1 MKDDSEQF
9 DMIEPLVEKPWGSF
23 QMLLSGKG
31 IQFKTISVNP
41 KSALSLQSHKYRSE
55 FWIITKGQA
64 TVIVDG
70 ETRILGIH
78 SSIEIPMGSI
88 HRLQNDSDE
97 ALEVVELGWGNYLG
111 EDDIIR
117 LEDRYGR
124 V

>member
-1 MKDDSEQF
+1 MKDTSKQF
-9 DMIEPLVEKPWGSF
+9 GMVEPLNERPWGSF
-23 QMLLSGKG
+23 QMLMSGKG
-31 IQFKTISVNP
+31 IQVKKILINP

-55 FWIITKGQA
+55 FWVITKGQA

-70 ETRILGIH
+70 ETRTLGKQ
-78 SSIEIPMGSI
+78 SSIEIPKESI
-88 HRLQNDSDE
+88 HRLQNDTDVS
-97 ALEVVELGWGNYLG
+97 LEIVELQWGDYLG

>member
-9 DMIEPLVEKPWGSF
+9 DMIEPLVERPWGSF
-23 QMLLSGKG
+23 HTLMSGKG
-31 IQFKTISVNP
+31 FQVKKISVNP
-41 KSALSLQSHKYRSE
+41 KSALSLQSHKFRSE
-55 FWIITKGQA
+55 FWVITKGQA

-70 ETRILGIH
+70 ETRLLGIQ
-78 SSIEIPMGSI
+78 SSIEIPKEAI
-88 HRLQNDSDE
+88 HRLQNDTDE
-97 ALEVVELGWGNYLG
+97 TLEIIELQWGDYLG